1 MNPTTR
7 LITRAWLPP
16 LGLYLLALTA
26 TAQAPGAASAASTT
40 DSISATPVAGAPTA
54 PATKTGPTE
63 ITSGVQVAAETPAPA
78 PTLPVPQQIEDPML
92 ATVASPPHVLG
103 DWREALRLVRTRS
116 TSLRA
121 AEIQVTQA
129 RVQAQITA
137 NRYHPTVR
145 ATGTVNHPLLSPGTT
160 AATFGNF
167 QNFQTTWRG
176 TVSLRQPIVN
186 LQAWHDAGT
195 TELTIKAAQ
204 LSHQDAE
211 RRVLAGV
218 ADSIVS
224 VVTAER
230 LAEVSRVGL
239 RGALSTL
246 DLTQRRARL
255 GAASAVDV
263 LRAEQEVTLLRQQ
276 IVTSDENLQ
285 RAREALGMAL
295 GYPEPWGVSN
305 NIRLVELAS
314 DAARVCQTVSDVGQR
329 ADVLALK
336 KQQQV
341 AERNVQSADYLLAPT
356 LDFTSDYTYAQPT
369 FPADAKPMQWS
380 IGALLTIPIYDGG
393 TRGAQRWQSQTSAFD
408 SQNQITQRTREATL
422 EARQALR
429 SVEVAQRNHEVS
441 LQSQRLAKEVAR
453 LAQLSFVNGRGT
465 SFELVDAARRYQ
477 EAELDLAVKEFN
489 LVRAEL
495 TAQLAQANCTL

>member
-1 MNPTTR
+1 
-7 LITRAWLPP
+7 
-16 LGLYLLALTA
+16 
-26 TAQAPGAASAASTT
+26 
-40 DSISATPVAGAPTA
+40 
-54 PATKTGPTE
+54 
-63 ITSGVQVAAETPAPA
+63 
-78 PTLPVPQQIEDPML
+78 ML
-92 ATVASPPHVLG
+92 AAVPPPDRILT

-116 TSLRA
+116 TQLRA

-129 RVQAQITA
+129 RVQAQFTA

-145 ATGTVNHPLLSPGTT
+145 ATGTLNHPLLSPGTT
-160 AATFGNF
+160 AQTFGNF

-176 TVSLRQPIVN
+176 AVSLRQPVVN
-186 LQAWHDAGT
+186 LQAWHDADT
-195 TELTIKAAQ
+195 TTLAIEAAQ
-204 LSHQDAE
+204 LSHRDAE

-239 RGALSTL
+239 QGALSTL

-255 GAASAVDV
+255 GAASSVDV
-263 LRAEQEVTLLRQQ
+263 LRAQQEVTLLRQQ
-276 IVTSDENLQ
+276 IVTSDENVA

-295 GYPEPWGVSN
+295 GFAEPWGVSPT
-305 NIRLVELAS
+305 IRLVDLGA
-314 DAARVCQTVSDVGQR
+314 DAARVCEKVSDVSQR

-336 KQQQV
+336 KQQRV
-341 AERNVQSADYLLAPT
+341 AERNVESADYQMAPT
-356 LDFTSDYTYAQPT
+356 LDFTSDFTYANPV

-393 TRGAQRWQSQTSAFD
+393 ARGAQRWQAQTAAFD
-408 SQNQITQRTREATL
+408 SQNQIIQRTREATL
-422 EARQALR
+422 ETRQALR
-429 SVEVAQRNHEVS
+429 AVEVARRNFEVS
-441 LQSQRLAKEVAR
+441 VESRRLAQEAAR
-453 LAQLSFVNGRGT
+453 LAQLSFLNGRGT
-465 SFELVDAARRYQ
+465 SFELVDATRRYQ

>member
-1 MNPTTR
+1 M
-7 LITRAWLPP
+7 L
-16 LGLYLLALTA
+16 
-26 TAQAPGAASAASTT
+26 
-40 DSISATPVAGAPTA
+40 TPVAPPTR
-54 PATKTGPTE
+54 
-63 ITSGVQVAAETPAPA
+63 V
-78 PTLPVPQQIEDPML
+78 L
-92 ATVASPPHVLG
+92 A

-129 RVQAQITA
+129 RVQAQLTS
-137 NRYHPTVR
+137 NRYHPTLR

-186 LQAWHDAGT
+186 LQAWHDAET
-195 TELTIKAAQ
+195 TELSIAATQ
-204 LSHQDAE
+204 LSHRDAE

-246 DLTQRRARL
+246 DLTKRRARL

-276 IVTSDENLQ
+276 IVTSTENLE

-295 GYPEPWGVSN
+295 GYAEPWGVSTE
-305 NIRLVELAS
+305 IRLVELAS
-314 DAARVCQTVSDVGQR
+314 DAAKVCETVTDVTER
-329 ADVLALK
+329 ADVKALE
-336 KQQQV
+336 KQHQV
-341 AERNVQSADYLLAPT
+341 AERNVQSADYQLAPT

-393 TRGAQRWQSQTSAFD
+393 VRAAQRWQSQTSALD
-408 SQNQITQRTREATL
+408 AQNQITQRTREATM

-429 SVEVAQRNHEVS
+429 AVEVARTNYQVS
-441 LQSQRLAKEVAR
+441 SESKRLAQETSR

-465 SFELVDAARRYQ
+465 SFELVDATRRHQ

-495 TAQLAQANCTL
+495 TAQLAQANCSL

>member
-1 MNPTTR
+1 M
-7 LITRAWLPP
+7 
-16 LGLYLLALTA
+16 LTA
-26 TAQAPGAASAASTT
+26 AP
-40 DSISATPVAGAPTA
+40 P
-54 PATKTGPTE
+54 PA
-63 ITSGVQVAAETPAPA
+63 
-78 PTLPVPQQIEDPML
+78 
-92 ATVASPPHVLG
+92 HVLS
-103 DWREALRLVRTRS
+103 DWREALRLVRARS

-121 AEIQVTQA
+121 AEIQVSQA
-129 RVQAQITA
+129 RIQAQITE
-137 NRYHPTVR
+137 NRYHPSVR
-145 ATGTVNHPLLSPGTT
+145 ATGTVNHPLLSPGTN

-195 TELTIKAAQ
+195 TELTIESAK
-204 LSHQDAE
+204 LSRQDAE

-276 IVTSDENLQ
+276 IVSSNENLE

-295 GYPEPWGVSN
+295 GYAEPWGVST
-305 NIRLVELAS
+305 NIRLDDLAV
-314 DAARVCQTVSDVGQR
+314 DAARVCQTVSDVSQR
-329 ADVLALK
+329 ADVLALD
-336 KQQQV
+336 KQRRV

-380 IGALLTIPIYDGG
+380 IGALLTVPIYDGG
-393 TRGAQRWQSQTSAFD
+393 ARGAQRWQAQTSALD
-408 SQNQITQRTREATL
+408 SQNQITQRTREATM

-429 SVEVAQRNHEVS
+429 AVEVARQNYEVS
-441 LQSQRLAKEVAR
+441 AESRRLAHETSR

-495 TAQLAQANCTL
+495 TAQLAQANCKL

>member
-1 MNPTTR
+1 MNPTIR
-7 LITRAWLPP
+7 LITRVWLSP
-16 LGLYLLALTA
+16 LALCLTAA
-26 TAQAPGAASAASTT
+26 TAVGQPTTTQSGPERADPDPTSTEPALRDPASVAPPNEA
-40 DSISATPVAGAPTA
+40 APTV
-54 PATKTGPTE
+54 PPSQMPE
-63 ITSGVQVAAETPAPA
+63 IDDV
-78 PTLPVPQQIEDPML
+78 ML
-92 ATVASPPHVLG
+92 ASVPPPPNVLS
-103 DWREALRLVRTRS
+103 DWRQALRLVRARS

-129 RVQAQITA
+129 RVQSQSAA

-186 LQAWHDAGT
+186 FQAWHDAGT
-195 TELTIKAAQ
+195 TELGIEAAQ
-204 LSHQDAE
+204 LSHRDAE
-211 RRVLAGV
+211 RRVLAAV

-263 LRAEQEVTLLRQQ
+263 LRAQQEVTLLRQQ
-276 IVTSDENLQ
+276 IVSSNENLE
-285 RAREALGMAL
+285 RAREALGMTL
-295 GYPEPWGVSN
+295 GFAEPWGVSSD
-305 NIRLVELAS
+305 IRLVELSA
-314 DAARVCQTVSDVGQR
+314 DAARVCERVSDVSKR
-329 ADVLALK
+329 ADVMALE
-336 KQQQV
+336 KQRQV
-341 AERNVQSADYLLAPT
+341 AERNVQSADYLMAPT
-356 LDFTSDYTYAQPT
+356 LDFTSDYSYAQPV

-380 IGALLTIPIYDGG
+380 IGALLTVPLYDGG
-393 TRGAQRWQSQTSAFD
+393 VRGAQRWQAQTSELD
-408 SQNQITQRTREATL
+408 SRNQIVQRTREATM
-422 EARQALR
+422 ETRQAQR
-429 SVEVAQRNHEVS
+429 AVEVARRNHEVS
-441 LQSQRLAKEVAR
+441 LESQRLAREAAR

-465 SFELVDAARRYQ
+465 SFELVDAARRSR
-477 EAELDLAVKEFN
+477 EAELDLAVKEFE
-489 LVRAEL
+489 LVRAQL
-495 TAQLAQANCTL
+495 TAELAQANCTF

>member
-1 MNPTTR
+1 MNPTIRSFTR
-7 LITRAWLPP
+7 GALWLAGSW
-16 LGLYLLALTA
+16 LNAL
-26 TAQAPGAASAASTT
+26 PASAQGA
-40 DSISATPVAGAPTA
+40 APTA
-54 PATKTGPTE
+54 APSTPIAE
-63 ITSGVQVAAETPAPA
+63 AAPSADAPA
-78 PTLPVPQQIEDPML
+78 LPEIDDAMLRPPPPPT
-92 ATVASPPHVLG
+92 HVLT

-129 RVQAQITA
+129 RVQAQSTA
-137 NRYHPTVR
+137 NRYHPTLR

-186 LQAWHDAGT
+186 VQAWHDAET
-195 TELTIKAAQ
+195 TELSVAAAQ
-204 LSHQDAE
+204 LSHRDSE

-218 ADSIVS
+218 ADTIVS

-263 LRAEQEVTLLRQQ
+263 LRAQQEVTLLRQQ
-276 IVTSDENLQ
+276 IVTSNENLE

-295 GYPEPWGVSN
+295 GYAEPWGVSTE
-305 NIRLVELAS
+305 IRLVELAS
-314 DAARVCQTVSDVGQR
+314 DAAKVCETVSSVTER
-329 ADVLALK
+329 ADVKALE
-336 KQQQV
+336 KQRQV
-341 AERNVQSADYLLAPT
+341 AERNVQSADYQLAPT

-380 IGALLTIPIYDGG
+380 IGALLTVPIYDGG
-393 TRGAQRWQSQTSAFD
+393 VRAAQRWQSQTSALD
-408 SQNQITQRTREATL
+408 AQNQITQRTREATM
-422 EARQALR
+422 ETRQALR
-429 SVEVAQRNHEVS
+429 AVEVARTNYQVS
-441 LQSQRLAKEVAR
+441 SESKRLAQETSR

-465 SFELVDAARRYQ
+465 SFELVDATRRHQ

-495 TAQLAQANCTL
+495 TAQLAQANCSL